1 MRREQAMYRH
11 LSGIEG
17 VAGEVL
23 PVDDCSFLRR
33 WVEGRDLKECRR
45 RGEKPSSVF
54 FGEMGRIL
62 SQIHARGAACV
73 DLAKQDN
80 VIMTPDG
87 KPVLIDFQ
95 VSARRYEGRWR
106 LLRALS
112 ARWIEWLQR
121 EDSRHLAKM
130 KWHVL
135 RGELTP
141 EEEALVRRKSLLIRL
156 YDVLFAVPFHAL
168 ARVFYPKG
176 SNETFRFR
184 GRGGRKPRGP
194 SHPA

>member
-1 MRREQAMYRH
+1 M
-11 LSGIEG
+11 
-17 VAGEVL
+17 
-23 PVDDCSFLRR
+23 
-33 WVEGRDLKECRR
+33 
-45 RGEKPSSVF
+45 
-54 FGEMGRIL
+54 

-80 VIMTPDG
+80 VIVTRDG

-95 VSARRYEGRWR
+95 VSARRGERRSR

-112 ARWIEWLQR
+112 DWWIERLQR
-121 EDSRHLAKM
+121 EDLRHLAKM

-135 RGELTP
+135 REGLSP
-141 EEEALVRRKSLLIRL
+141 QEEALIRRKSVLMRL

-168 ARVFYPKG
+168 TRIFYPKG

-184 GRGGRKPRGP
+184 RRGERKPRDR
-194 SHPA
+194 